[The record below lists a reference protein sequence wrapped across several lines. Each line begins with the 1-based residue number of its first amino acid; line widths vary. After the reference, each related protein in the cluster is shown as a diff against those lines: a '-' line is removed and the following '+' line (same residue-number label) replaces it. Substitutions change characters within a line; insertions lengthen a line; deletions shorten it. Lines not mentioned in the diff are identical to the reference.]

1 MKAVTFHGNGNVA
14 VDTIPDPQILTP
26 YDAIVRV
33 TSTAIC
39 GSDLHLYSGYIPSV
53 EKGDVFGHEFM
64 GEIVAV
70 GSEVKKVKVGDRVL
84 IPFTISCGNC
94 RNCLAGRTSLCDN
107 SNPNAWM
114 ADLLL
119 GYTCS
124 GLYGYSHAFGGYP
137 GGQAEFVRVAWADVN
152 AFAVPHDM
160 SDEQVLFLT
169 DIFPTGYQAADQ
181 ADIEPGDTVAVWG
194 CGPVGW
200 FAIQSALLLGAE
212 RVICIERIPER
223 LERARKLGAD
233 TIDADREDVVE
244 TLKQV
249 TGGRGPD
256 RAIDCVGMEAHS
268 FSPDA
273 LLDKVKQ
280 TAKLTFDRAH
290 VLRQAI
296 YCVGKGG
303 TVSVPGVYAG
313 YIDMFPMGIVVNKGL
328 TIRSGQTHVHTYLK
342 PLLER
347 IRNGDI
353 DPSGVITHT
362 LPLEAA
368 PDAYKMFLTK
378 SDGCEKVVLKPGMAV
393 AGT

>member
-1 MKAVTFHGNGNVA
+1 VKAVTFHGNGNVA

>member
-1 MKAVTFHGNGNVA
+1 VKAVTFHGNGNVA

-181 ADIEPGDTVAVWG
+181 ADIAPGDTVAVWG

-200 FAIQSALLLGAE
+200 FAIQSALMLGAE